1 MKWFDQKKRNGLKYY
16 YNSYIMMDSH
26 LPCIRNGL
34 EFFTKSILYDG
45 FSFTVYKKRSLVPYQ
60 ERRINVS

>member
-1 MKWFDQKKRNGLKYY
+1 
-16 YNSYIMMDSH
+16 MDSH